1 MEFACQTCGETRD
14 CQGHFGHIRLV
25 EPVFH
30 YGFME
35 YVEKIL
41 KCICHHCSKLKLFTV
56 LLSPRRP
63 NSKAISSARSPASPT
78 PKNA

>member
-1 MEFACQTCGETRD
+1 
-14 CQGHFGHIRLV
+14 LN

-41 KCICHHCSKLKLFTV
+41 KCICHNCSKLKIFQV
-56 LLSPRRP
+56 FASPCRTT
-63 NSKAISSARSPASPT
+63 NSARSSDASYI
-78 PKNA
+78 